1 MESACRDIN
10 GTDETVG
17 RTMVRHILH
26 LSDVHLNISNSLNDS
41 DSIKIPIAYG
51 DDAPMSLL
59 VSALDCAKKLL
70 PNPDFFLYT
79 GDHVVH
85 GELSD
90 EYLVKAVEKNVETM
104 ARYYSTLDSDMM
116 LDITAII
123 GNTDT
128 SPDYTMKV
136 TNPQT
141 ENNSAIALI
150 SSAWKKTMSKSNL
163 EWFNH
168 CGYLAYALDDN
179 LTVLTL
185 NTLPYSPSH
194 LPYTSNVPDQFEQFT
209 WLNATFGSP
218 MWNETYIKTY
228 KWIVSQYTDI
238 IKAQFF
244 GHIHSIEFR
253 LPLTNSLSAQFQ
265 QYGVTVN
272 DDYADSSELVPL
284 FMAAAISPMF
294 LNNPAFM
301 VWDFDDTI
309 PGDYEAC
316 VSSTKASKLKR
327 TSIIQH
333 SSTSSSTGSLLYAST
348 ILCIVGG
355 MAAAVAFALLTCR
368 RNGDQ
373 EASKLLQHQ
382 RVQFAAIV

>member
-1 MESACRDIN
+1 
-10 GTDETVG
+10 
-17 RTMVRHILH
+17 
-26 LSDVHLNISNSLNDS
+26 
-41 DSIKIPIAYG
+41 
-51 DDAPMSLL
+51 
-59 VSALDCAKKLL
+59 
-70 PNPDFFLYT
+70 
-79 GDHVVH
+79 
-85 GELSD
+85 
-90 EYLVKAVEKNVETM
+90 M

-209 WLNATFGSP
+209 WLNATLF
-218 MWNETYIKTY
+218 ELKTYIKTY

-284 FMAAAISPMF
+284 FMRRQFPQSVDWKPLFNASHTYGVSSLNTSEISRFVERAAADAELLEQYYFNSRAQSHLQSSRTDVSCQAEWLCSMYWWST
-294 LNNPAFM
+294 A
-301 VWDFDDTI
+301 
-309 PGDYEAC
+309 GDYEAC